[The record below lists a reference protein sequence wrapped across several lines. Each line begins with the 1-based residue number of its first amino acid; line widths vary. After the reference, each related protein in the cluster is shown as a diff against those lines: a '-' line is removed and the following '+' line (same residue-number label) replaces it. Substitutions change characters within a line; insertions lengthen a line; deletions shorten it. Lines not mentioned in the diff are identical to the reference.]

1 MPLYEYECSE
11 HGLFD
16 DQRRMSEF
24 TAPSPCPVCARDAPR
39 VLSAARIRGMRGS
52 EILARDRNER
62 SAHEPRIVS
71 RSRGAP
77 GIPKQPAPTCASP
90 SRPWMLGH

>member
-11 HGLFD
+11 HGVFD

-24 TAPSPCPVCARDAPR
+24 AAPSSCPVCARPAPR
-39 VLSAARIRGMRGS
+39 VLSAARIRGLPRA
-52 EILARDRNER
+52 ELTARDRNER
-62 SAHEPRIVS
+62 SAHEPRILV
-71 RSRGAP
+71 RARDAP
-77 GIPKQPAPTCASP
+77 LAPRQPGQACESP